1 MKKEEPMIT
10 VENVTFKYNMN
21 EPYALENVSFQV
33 EDGQWLSI
41 LGHNGSGKS
50 TIAKLLIGLLEA
62 QQGSIYYN
70 GVKLTEDTVDA
81 VRKNVGIVFQNP
93 DNQFVGYNVRYDI
106 AFGMENHQIPRKE
119 MLEKIQEFSTK
130 VDMQDFLDREP
141 QTLSGGQKQ
150 RVAIAGILALNCDI
164 IILDEATS
172 MLDPEGTKEITDLI
186 IELKEKYNKTII
198 MITHDLALANRS
210 DYILVLKNGHVIKE
224 GKPKD
229 VFIDRELLKSSNLDV
244 PFSLRFYL
252 EAKHSDILNKD
263 ERLMEALWEYHLKK

>member
-10 VENVTFKYNMN
+10 FENVTFKYNMN
-21 EPYALENVSFQV
+21 EPYALQNVSFQV

>member
-10 VENVTFKYNMN
+10 FENVTFKYNMN

-119 MLEKIQEFSTK
+119 MLEKILEFSTK

-252 EAKHSDILNKD
+252 EAKHLDVLNKD

>member
-10 VENVTFKYNMN
+10 FENVTFKYNMN

-93 DNQFVGYNVRYDI
+93 DNHFVGYNVRYDI

>member
-10 VENVTFKYNMN
+10 FENVTFKYNMN

-41 LGHNGSGKS
+41 LGHNGSGTS

>member
-10 VENVTFKYNMN
+10 FENVTFKYNMN

-252 EAKHSDILNKD
+252 EAKHLDVLNKD

>member
-10 VENVTFKYNMN
+10 FENVTFKYNMN

-164 IILDEATS
+164 INLDEATS